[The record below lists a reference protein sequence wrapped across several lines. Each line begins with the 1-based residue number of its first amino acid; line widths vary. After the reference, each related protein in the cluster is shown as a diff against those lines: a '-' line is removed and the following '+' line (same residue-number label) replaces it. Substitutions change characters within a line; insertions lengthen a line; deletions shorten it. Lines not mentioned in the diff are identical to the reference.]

1 MNVTDA
7 TDMPNP
13 ISRFPHQIR
22 AVFNPC
28 SRFPVVFFA
37 RCGQK
42 RSLKIPAEILRD
54 FALGGVVIET
64 TDKNSTSRK
73 KDTVMKT
80 KHNLLSK
87 ISLGLG
93 LAVVLAFA
101 SGCTTNTSTGDQMK
115 PMKGGEHQM
124 MLPK

>member
-1 MNVTDA
+1 
-7 TDMPNP
+7 
-13 ISRFPHQIR
+13 
-22 AVFNPC
+22 
-28 SRFPVVFFA
+28 VVFFA
-37 RCGQK
+37 RSEQK

-124 MLPK
+124 VLPK

>member
-1 MNVTDA
+1 
-7 TDMPNP
+7 
-13 ISRFPHQIR
+13 
-22 AVFNPC
+22 
-28 SRFPVVFFA
+28 
-37 RCGQK
+37 
-42 RSLKIPAEILRD
+42 
-54 FALGGVVIET
+54 
-64 TDKNSTSRK
+64 
-73 KDTVMKT
+73 MKT

-93 LAVVLAFA
+93 LVVALAFA